1 MVRDATNG
9 RPGGMNVAA
18 ALVDEYLDL
27 KEKLEPLEKRL
38 EQVKN
43 LLKDLVTEEG
53 PFVDEVRGVTVYVEP
68 RFHKEYDAERLLAT
82 FPRLAEC
89 VKPAVDASQL
99 QACLR
104 ADMVTE
110 RELEREGVLTRSL
123 HVRALMVK
131 PLLSRRPQTGGAR
144 SSVWSPD
151 S

>member
-1 MVRDATNG
+1 MVLDATSE
-9 RPGGMNVAA
+9 RTGGMNVAP

-38 EQVKN
+38 AQVKN

-53 PFVDEVRGVTVYVEP
+53 PFVDELRGVTVYVEP
-68 RFHKEYDAERLLAT
+68 RFRKEYDAERLVST

-104 ADMVTE
+104 SGMATE
-110 RELEREGVLTRSL
+110 RDLEREGMLTGSL
-123 HVRALMVK
+123 YARA
-131 PLLSRRPQTGGAR
+131 R
-144 SSVWSPD
+144 
-151 S
+151 

>member
-1 MVRDATNG
+1 
-9 RPGGMNVAA
+9 MNVAA
-18 ALVDEYLDL
+18 TLVNEYLDL

-68 RFHKEYDAERLLAT
+68 RFRKEYDAERLLGT

-89 VKPAVDASQL
+89 VKPAVDARQL

-104 ADMVTE
+104 AGMVTE
-110 RELEREGVLTRSL
+110 RELERQGVLTRSL
-123 HVRALMVK
+123 YARAADGEASAQQAAADRRR
-131 PLLSRRPQTGGAR
+131 PLLRVIPRHL
-144 SSVWSPD
+144 SVGILG
-151 S
+151 